1 MLPILNSK
9 QIKLA
14 DKYTIEHEPIT
25 SIDLMERASVKCV
38 EWLKKHYSL
47 KQKFTII
54 CAQGNNGGDGL
65 AIARMLHFAGYNVCV
80 FVLQANT
87 KGSDD
92 FEINLNRLQN
102 LLEVTYLHEDKNEIN
117 ISEDSIVIDAIFG
130 IGLNKPIT
138 NWIANVVQQI
148 NKLNNTVISIDMP
161 SGLFADKTSHNNKNV
176 IKSHFTLSFEYPK
189 LAFMFPENQ
198 KYMYDFT
205 ILPIGL
211 SNSFI
216 NQIDVK
222 TYFVSSQYISR
233 VLKKRNKFSHK
244 GIYGHSCII
253 AGSKGKIGA
262 AVLAAKS
269 CIRSGTGLLTIHSP
283 ECGVNILQTSVP
295 EAMLSIDKTSDD
307 VSLVH
312 QIEKYTAIGVG
323 PGIGI
328 SKNTTNML
336 KTLIQNYHAPLV
348 IDADALNILNENKTF
363 LDFLPKN
370 SILTPHLKEFER
382 LFGTSS
388 NYFERLELQKQV
400 SIKYQVFII
409 LKGAHT
415 CITSPEGFTFFN
427 STGNPGMSTGGSGD
441 VLTGVI
447 TALLAQQ
454 YSSLE
459 ACLIGVFMHGLSGD
473 LAVNELGE
481 QSLCASD
488 IIDFLPK
495 AFMRITK

>member
-1 MLPILNSK
+1 
-9 QIKLA
+9 
-14 DKYTIEHEPIT
+14 
-25 SIDLMERASVKCV
+25 
-38 EWLKKHYSL
+38 
-47 KQKFTII
+47 
-54 CAQGNNGGDGL
+54 
-65 AIARMLHFAGYNVCV
+65 
-80 FVLQANT
+80 
-87 KGSDD
+87 
-92 FEINLNRLQN
+92 
-102 LLEVTYLHEDKNEIN
+102 
-117 ISEDSIVIDAIFG
+117 
-130 IGLNKPIT
+130 
-138 NWIANVVQQI
+138 
-148 NKLNNTVISIDMP
+148 
-161 SGLFADKTSHNNKNV
+161 
-176 IKSHFTLSFEYPK
+176 
-189 LAFMFPENQ
+189 
-198 KYMYDFT
+198 
-205 ILPIGL
+205 
-211 SNSFI
+211 
-216 NQIDVK
+216 
-222 TYFVSSQYISR
+222 
-233 VLKKRNKFSHK
+233 
-244 GIYGHSCII
+244 
-253 AGSKGKIGA
+253 
-262 AVLAAKS
+262 
-269 CIRSGTGLLTIHSP
+269 
-283 ECGVNILQTSVP
+283 
-295 EAMLSIDKTSDD
+295 MLSIDKTSDD

-495 AFMRITK
+495 AFMRITKWKFIFFYFLIQ